1 MLLVFTFSF
10 HISLRLLS
18 TEYRKRNQPLSFNI
32 VKYDRLPK
40 QSNSVDCGL
49 FLVSYAK
56 ALAQVHDSVICML
69 EEKLVE
75 KRIYLIICFDSI
87 ACLILINQLSP
98 IFFLQ
103 KGTGWLTNGAC
114 DIVSREYLRQILKV

>member
-1 MLLVFTFSF
+1 M
-10 HISLRLLS
+10 HA
-18 TEYRKRNQPLSFNI
+18 Y
-32 VKYDRLPK
+32 
-40 QSNSVDCGL
+40 
-49 FLVSYAK
+49 
-56 ALAQVHDSVICML
+56 

-75 KRIYLIICFDSI
+75 KRIYLVICFDSI

-114 DIVSREYLRQILKV
+114 DIVSREYLRQILKIARDFDYGRALVNAIQCMTLKTIVPI